1 MEALLILIIIVA
13 IDVVA
18 VLQGVDSRPGA
29 SEAPRRNI

>member
-1 MEALLILIIIVA
+1 MEWLVILLIIVA

-18 VLQGVDSRPGA
+18 VLRGVDSRPGA

>member
-18 VLQGVDSRPGA
+18 VLRGVDSRPGP